1 MPGVGKLPK
10 SPTATS
16 SSAANMGPMPGR
28 LQMIGAWGWAASRWP
43 MVLSS
48 SLMRRSSTSRSVASW
63 AISRAV
69 TSWAGSRIVWA
80 AAA

>member
-1 MPGVGKLPK
+1 
-10 SPTATS
+10 
-16 SSAANMGPMPGR
+16 MPGR
-28 LQMIGAWGWAASRWP
+28 LQMIGAWGWLASRWP

-48 SLMRRSSTSRSVASW
+48 SLMRLSNPSRSLASW

-69 TSWAGSRIVWA
+69 VSWAGSRIVWA